1 MVARRALRGH
11 VILCDLFLPPVALL
25 QLIGRAAALELGIDI
40 SDYPTYSSDHN
51 DF

>member
-1 MVARRALRGH
+1 VLSQPCPLPLAL
-11 VILCDLFLPPVALL
+11 P

-51 DF
+51 TDF